1 MSALSASLSIRAT
14 WMWCWTRRA
23 VVPVIIG
30 LSAFVIGA
38 ASGCADPCATAG
50 ATEVLEQAAAEE
62 GAIRTESGLVFRL
75 LRQGEGPR
83 PVLGNRVQ
91 VHYEGRLLDGT
102 VFDSSYE
109 RGMPSSFGLS
119 EVIPGWTQGLQML
132 NGGGKAKLTIP
143 PDLAYGKR
151 GKKGKIP
158 SCATLVFEVELL
170 GIYQ

>member
-1 MSALSASLSIRAT
+1 MFDPCTSLSIRASSVC
-14 WMWCWTRRA
+14 WMRRSAIAMA
-23 VVPVIIG
+23 VG
-30 LSAFVIGA
+30 LSAVVVPAGT
-38 ASGCADPCATAG
+38 GCADPCATAG
-50 ATEVLEQAAAEE
+50 ATEVLVQAAAEE
-62 GAIRTESGLVFRL
+62 GAVRTESGLVFRL

-91 VHYEGRLLDGT
+91 VHYEGRLMDGS
-102 VFDSSYE
+102 VFDSSYD

-119 EVIPGWTQGLQML
+119 EVIPGWTEGLQML